1 MPCTNKCVYSKALK
15 VADLKEILTKSGTP
29 IGSKANKADLIAK
42 ILATPAALE
51 IAGGDAAVAP
61 AAPAE
66 AETKV
71 DDDLVRNP
79 TFYALCYTY

>member
-1 MPCTNKCVYSKALK
+1 MHIKTLVNSKALK
-15 VADLKEILTKSGTP
+15 VADLKEILTKSSTP

-51 IAGGDAAVAP
+51 LASGETAAP

-66 AETKV
+66 AKV
-71 DDDLVRNP
+71 DDDLVRKY
-79 TFYALCYTY
+79 TFYAL